1 MKQYKSLGHIIKD
14 FRRFEGVSQSDLAS
28 QLDID
33 IRSIIRWEKNE
44 TLVKP
49 EKEKLLVKITFIPYQ
64 VIRNLNTIRPIATFY
79 DFTLRKYSLTT
90 ISNEL
95 PEAEWIGSK
104 IDVPTDRLK
113 PINSQEDIDNI
124 IRYVELQHY
133 PDKTTNRNLLK
144 SAAELLPELNVI
156 IFDEDG
162 NYSGHCACLP
172 ISKRSYEK
180 LRNKTIKENN
190 LLTSDLVNYQTQQ
203 EPIFFCHSITADCNE
218 NFFFI
223 LGALLKFH
231 RDKAPLNSLYAVISS
246 RYDSHEIIDQLH
258 IHQVWEDKAAKERYN
273 MLDVPRLVEGNLD
286 EFFEDLGQ

>member
-1 MKQYKSLGHIIKD
+1 MEQYKSLGQIIKD
-14 FRRFEGVSQSDLAS
+14 FRRFEGISQSDLAAR
-28 QLDID
+28 LDID

-49 EKEKLLVKITFIPYQ
+49 EKEKLLVKVTFIPYQ
-64 VIRNLNTIRPIATFY
+64 VIRNLNTTRPIATFY

-95 PEAEWIGSK
+95 PEAEWVGSK
-104 IDVPTDRLK
+104 IDIPTIRLK
-113 PINSQEDIDNI
+113 HINSNEDIDNI
-124 IRYVELQHY
+124 LRYTELQHY
-133 PDKTTNRNLLK
+133 PDKNTNRDLLK
-144 SAAELLPELNVI
+144 TAAEMLPELNVI

-172 ISKRSYEK
+172 LSKKTYEK
-180 LRNKTIKENN
+180 LRNQTIKEKDIS
-190 LLTSDLVNYQTQQ
+190 TADLVNYKSQ
-203 EPIFFCHSITADCNE
+203 EYPIFFCHSITADCNE

-231 RDKAPLNSLYAVISS
+231 RDQAPKNSLYAVISS

-258 IHQVWEDKAAKERYN
+258 IDQIWEDKAAKERFN
-273 MLDVPRLVEGNLD
+273 MLDVPRLVEGNFD
-286 EFFEDLGQ
+286 EFFDDLND